1 MRVKG
6 CTRQRVRGRGERSV
20 NTNEVDEPPGNRVR
34 RLRRRAGLT
43 QEELAEKVHRTQGW
57 VSRIERGDI
66 DIDSVTL
73 LNSLAWALR
82 AHPNELTGRP
92 YYGMTDTD
100 ERGHNAVAALTRQLR
115 RSELPAEG
123 DRFRSL
129 DSLTTDLAGLTQER
143 GKARYTQLAE
153 HAVDLLAELHVAYEQ
168 TEGVEQERAFSL
180 YALTCK
186 EVHSVAYGLGYA
198 ELIAYAQMRAAWAAQ
213 RSGNPHLVAVADYL
227 SARDLWTTNDHTD
240 AMLLLDR
247 AAATVQ
253 SSAEHGDPPAISL
266 WGALHLR
273 AAVTAARANNAD
285 EAYTRLDLAEQALSW
300 GKAVD
305 PYTLWWSSGNIGLHR
320 VGVAVELGDGV
331 EAVRRAKGLVIPPE
345 LPASRIGHHYLDVTR
360 GYVWL
365 NEVDRALAALERAEH
380 LAPQLVRNHPMA
392 QGAVRQ
398 LLRLERSSTR
408 ERLRSMANRFRV
420 E

>member
-1 MRVKG
+1 MHRAS
-6 CTRQRVRGRGERSV
+6 TSEGEANGSV
-20 NTNEVDEPPGNRVR
+20 NGNDIEETPGHRVR

-43 QEELAEKVHRTQGW
+43 QEELARKVDRTQGW
-57 VSRIERGDI
+57 VSRIEHDDI
-66 DIDSVTL
+66 DIDSVTV
-73 LNSLAWALR
+73 LNTLAWALR
-82 AHPNELTGRP
+82 AHPNEITGRP

-115 RSELPAEG
+115 RSELPAER
-123 DRFRSL
+123 DTFRPL
-129 DSLTTDLAGLTQER
+129 DDLAAAVSELTHER

-153 HAVDLLAELHVAYEQ
+153 RAVELLAELHAAYEQ
-168 TEGVEQERAFSL
+168 TTGAEQERAYAL
-180 YALTCK
+180 YTLTCK
-186 EVHSVAYGLGYA
+186 EIHSVAYGLGYA
-198 ELIAYAQMRAAWAAQ
+198 ELIAHAQMRTAWAAQ
-213 RSGNPHLVAVADYL
+213 RSGNPHLVGVADYL
-227 SARDLWTTNDHTD
+227 AARDLWTTNDYTD

-247 AAATVQ
+247 AATTVQ
-253 SSAEHGDPPAISL
+253 SAAERGDLPAISL
-266 WGALHLR
+266 WGSLHLR

-285 EAYTRLDLAEQALSW
+285 EAYTRLDLAEQALTW

-305 PYTLWWSSGNIGLHR
+305 PYTMWWSSGNLGLHR

-331 EAVRRAKGLVIPPE
+331 EAVRRAKGLVIPAD
-345 LPASRIGHHYLDVTR
+345 LPPSRIGHHYLDVTR

-392 QGAVRQ
+392 QAAVRQ
-398 LLRLERSSTR
+398 LLRLERASTR
-408 ERLRSMANRFRV
+408 ERLRSIANRFRV

>member
-1 MRVKG
+1 M
-6 CTRQRVRGRGERSV
+6 SA
-20 NTNEVDEPPGNRVR
+20 NEVEESPGNRVR

-43 QEELAEKVHRTQGW
+43 QEELAQKVHRTQGW

-66 DIDSVTL
+66 EIDSVTL

-92 YYGMTDTD
+92 YYGVTDTD

-123 DRFRSL
+123 DSFRSL

-153 HAVDLLAELHVAYEQ
+153 RAVDLLAELHVAYEQ

-198 ELIAYAQMRAAWAAQ
+198 ELIAHAQMRAAWAAQ

-227 SARDLWTTNDHTD
+227 AARDLWTTNDYTD

-253 SSAEHGDPPAISL
+253 SSAERGDPPAISL

-392 QGAVRQ
+392 QAAVRQ

>member
-1 MRVKG
+1 M
-6 CTRQRVRGRGERSV
+6 SA
-20 NTNEVDEPPGNRVR
+20 NEVEESPGDRVR
-34 RLRRRAGLT
+34 RLRRRVGLT
-43 QEELAEKVHRTQGW
+43 QEELAQKVDRTQGW

-92 YYGMTDTD
+92 YYGVTDTD

-123 DRFRSL
+123 DTFRSL
-129 DSLTTDLAGLTQER
+129 DSLMTDLAELTRER

-153 HAVDLLAELHVAYEQ
+153 RAVNLLAELHVAYEQ
-168 TEGVEQERAFSL
+168 TEGAEQEKAYSL
-180 YALTCK
+180 YALACK
-186 EVHSVAYGLGYA
+186 EIHSVAYGLGYA
-198 ELIAYAQMRAAWAAQ
+198 ELIAHAQMRTAWAAQ
-213 RSGNPHLVAVADYL
+213 GSGNPHLVAVADYL
-227 SARDLWTTNDHTD
+227 AARDLWTTNDYTD

-253 SSAEHGDPPAISL
+253 SSAERGDPPAISL

-285 EAYTRLDLAEQALSW
+285 EAYARLDFAEQALGW

-331 EAVRRAKGLVIPPE
+331 EAVRRAKGLVIPPG

-392 QGAVRQ
+392 QAAVRQ